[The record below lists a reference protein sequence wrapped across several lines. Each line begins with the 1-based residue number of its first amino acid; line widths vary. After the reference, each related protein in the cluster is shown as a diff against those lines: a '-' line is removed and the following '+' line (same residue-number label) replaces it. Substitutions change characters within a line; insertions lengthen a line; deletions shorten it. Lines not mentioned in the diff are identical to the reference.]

1 MSFTIKLGKNASE
14 ENRLTK
20 QVSTILTVTGTLKE
34 DTSILEPVIII
45 ECDLSN
51 VRKVNYMEIPAFGR
65 KYFVTN
71 IRSIRNGLVEFS
83 GRVDVLSTY
92 NSQIRANTGII
103 KRQEKNWNL
112 YLNDGV
118 LKVYQNPKVQTKNFP
133 SGFSTIEFVL
143 AVAGR

>member
-1 MSFTIKLGKNASE
+1 MSFQIKLGRNKSE

-20 QVSTILTVTGTLKE
+20 SVKTIDTVTGVLK
-34 DTSILEPVIII
+34 DGTSILRPVILMQ
-45 ECDLSN
+45 CDLSD
-51 VRKVNYMEIPAFGR
+51 VKKVNYMEIPAFGR

-71 IRSIRNGLVEFS
+71 IESVRQGLVAIS

-92 NSQIRANTGII
+92 DASIRNNTGII
-103 KRQEKNWNL
+103 RRQEKTWNL

-118 LKVYQNPKVQTKNFP
+118 LRSYQNPKVLTKKFP
-133 SGFSTIEFVL
+133 SGFSTMEFVL

>member
-1 MSFTIKLGKNASE
+1 MSFQIKLGRNQSE
-14 ENRLTK
+14 ENRLSKNIT
-20 QVSTILTVTGTLKE
+20 SITTVTGVLKDE
-34 DTSILEPVIII
+34 TSILRPVVLIQ
-45 ECDLSN
+45 CDLAD
-51 VRKVNYMEIPAFGR
+51 VRKVNYMEIPSFGR

-71 IRSIRNGLVEFS
+71 IESVRQGLVAIS

-92 NSQIRANTGII
+92 NSKIRSNTGII
-103 KRQEKNWNL
+103 RRQEKNWNL

-133 SGFSTIEFVL
+133 SGFSSIEFVL

>member
-1 MSFTIKLGKNASE
+1 MSFQIKLGQNKSE
-14 ENRLTK
+14 DNRLSKNIT
-20 QVSTILTVTGTLKE
+20 SIETVTGVLKDE
-34 DTSILEPVIII
+34 TSILRPVVLIQ
-45 ECDLSN
+45 CDLDD
-51 VRKVNYMEIPAFGR
+51 VKKVNYMEIPAFGR

-71 IRSIRNGLVEFS
+71 IESVRQGLVAIS

-92 NSQIRANTGII
+92 NSQIRSNTGII
-103 KRQEKNWNL
+103 RRQEKNWNL

-143 AVAGR
+143 SVAGR